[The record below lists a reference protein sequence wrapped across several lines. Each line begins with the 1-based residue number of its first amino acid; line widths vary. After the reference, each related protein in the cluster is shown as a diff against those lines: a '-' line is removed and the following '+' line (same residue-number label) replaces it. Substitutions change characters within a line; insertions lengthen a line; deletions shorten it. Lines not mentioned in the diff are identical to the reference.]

1 MLSLNHLKGRKGLI
15 VCSAGG
21 HLTEALLLAKKIGV
35 FETSIFVTHE
45 NSQSTSLLRDVDHRF
60 LPYVKSRDFA
70 MSVKS
75 YLKLRKICKTIDY
88 DFILS
93 TGAAISVSALLLHLQ
108 TRKPYFYNELITR
121 VIKPS
126 FSGKI
131 LQFFPSVQ
139 LYSPHS
145 HNFSSVWK
153 KSPALLD
160 VFSKQPKNGKRKE
173 NLNIFVSLGT
183 MSPYR
188 FDRLIDELLSVLQ
201 PNDMVTWQ
209 LGCTDRTDIPARTFG
224 IISNEDFLANALAA
238 DVVVCHAGVGSL
250 LDLITNGIRPIVVP
264 RLSALD
270 EHIDNHQ
277 LELADYFKKLDLI
290 SVPNGVIQRSDL
302 IQASFY
308 RIG

>member
-1 MLSLNHLKGRKGLI
+1 MLSLSHLKSRKGLI

-21 HLTEALLLAKKIGV
+21 HLTEALLLAKKLGI
-35 FETSIFVTHE
+35 FDTSIFVTHE
-45 NSQSTSLLRDVDHRF
+45 NSQSTSLLQQVEYRF
-60 LPYVKSRDFA
+60 LPYVKSRDIV
-70 MSVKS
+70 MSLKA
-75 YLKLRKICKTIDY
+75 YLKLRKICKTIEY

-93 TGAAISVSALLLHLQ
+93 TGAAISFSALLLHLE

-126 FSGKI
+126 FSGRI

-153 KSPALLD
+153 KSPSLLD
-160 VFSKQPKNGKRKE
+160 VFSKQPKDGERKE

-188 FDRLIDELLSVLQ
+188 FDRLIDEVLSVLQ
-201 PNDMVTWQ
+201 PIDTVTWQ
-209 LGCTDRTDIPARTFG
+209 LGCTDRMDTPGRTFG

-264 RLSALD
+264 RSSALG

-277 LELADYFKKLDLI
+277 LELADYFKNLDLI
-290 SVPNGVIQRSDL
+290 FVPDGVIQRSDL
-302 IQASFY
+302 IDSSRY
-308 RIG
+308 RIS